1 MKKLSRT
8 KQKIP
13 GAQPTTPTAS
23 TAAIPALLPEDS
35 PATEGTCVMP
45 DGGDAENAGAP
56 YVMRL
61 DEQTREDSSPV
72 HSGYELLGVDATRK
86 TFHEL
91 DGELGGLSDTV
102 VHTIAKI
109 TPYLASMQ
117 ALLSQRGKDRKKV
130 LKLAGVP
137 TWTQWATEYATK
149 LNCTVRTIQSRIKSL
164 RQPRKDSG
172 TKGKPLKLDGR
183 QQRALV
189 TAQVAAND
197 LAAALKNAGDCQTA
211 LAEYERVAVSPK
223 RLDGFLSALDPGP
236 DWQELLR
243 GFLGMVQKDEDGLSD
258 ATVKEMRRLQQLSG
272 GAPNQSPAITGQ
284 QEESTGVTS
293 RIPIPAPPPQTRRH
307 CGNAVQPTELP
318 GDCGPHLATR
328 DEAEPSAHAVPAF
341 LPTTGA
347 RAPERPTETLPSP
360 RSKSIKPVKVTS
372 GAPVTDAEGEDRG
385 NRVLPDATD
394 YIPSVITQAHWAR
407 TESGRWEF
415 VGFPD

>member
-8 KQKIP
+8 NKKI
-13 GAQPTTPTAS
+13 S
-23 TAAIPALLPEDS
+23 
-35 PATEGTCVMP
+35 
-45 DGGDAENAGAP
+45 GAP
-56 YVMRL
+56 DVMRL
-61 DEQTREDSSPV
+61 DDQTREDSSPV
-72 HSGYELLGVDATRK
+72 HSGYEFLGEDATRK
-86 TFHEL
+86 TFREL
-91 DGELGGLSDTV
+91 DGVLGGLSDTII
-102 VHTIAKI
+102 HNIAEI
-109 TPYLASMQ
+109 APYLASMQ
-117 ALLSQRGKDRKKV
+117 SLLSQRGEDRKKV

-137 TWTQWATEYATK
+137 TWTAWAEAYADK

-172 TKGKPLKLDGR
+172 EKDKPLKLDGR
-183 QQRALV
+183 QQRSLV
-189 TAQVAAND
+189 KAQVAAND
-197 LAAALKNAGDCQTA
+197 LAAALKNAGDWQTA

-243 GFLGMVQKDEDGLSD
+243 GFLGMVQQNEDRLSE

-372 GAPVTDAEGEDRG
+372 GAPVTDAEGDGRG
-385 NRVLPDATD
+385 NRILPDAID
-394 YIPSVITQAHWAR
+394 YVPSEITQAHWAR
-407 TESGRWEF
+407 TESGKWEY
-415 VGFPD
+415 VGKDD

>member
-1 MKKLSRT
+1 M
-8 KQKIP
+8 
-13 GAQPTTPTAS
+13 
-23 TAAIPALLPEDS
+23 
-35 PATEGTCVMP
+35 
-45 DGGDAENAGAP
+45 
-56 YVMRL
+56 
-61 DEQTREDSSPV
+61 
-72 HSGYELLGVDATRK
+72 
-86 TFHEL
+86 
-91 DGELGGLSDTV
+91 
-102 VHTIAKI
+102 
-109 TPYLASMQ
+109 
-117 ALLSQRGKDRKKV
+117 
-130 LKLAGVP
+130 
-137 TWTQWATEYATK
+137 
-149 LNCTVRTIQSRIKSL
+149 RTIQSRIKSL

-172 TKGKPLKLDGR
+172 EKDKPLKLDGR
-183 QQRALV
+183 QQRSLV

-197 LAAALKNAGDCQTA
+197 LAAALRSGGDWQTA

-243 GFLGMVQKDEDGLSD
+243 KFLGMVQQNEDRLSE

-347 RAPERPTETLPSP
+347 RAPERPTETLPNP
-360 RSKSIKPVKVTS
+360 RSKSIKPPKVTS
-372 GAPVTDAEGEDRG
+372 GAPVTGADGEDRG

-394 YIPSVITQAHWAR
+394 YFPSVLAKAGYAR
-407 TESGRWEF
+407 TTDGTLEY
-415 VGFPD
+415 VGKPD